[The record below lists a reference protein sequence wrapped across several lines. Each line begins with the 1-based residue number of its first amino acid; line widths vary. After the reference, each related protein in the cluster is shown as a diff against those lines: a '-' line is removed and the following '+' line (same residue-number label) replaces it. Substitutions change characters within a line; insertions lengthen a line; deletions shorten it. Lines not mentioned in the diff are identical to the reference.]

1 MRSFSPRTTPS
12 RIRTWSAPS
21 PSTRASVS
29 TLRVRV
35 LASLIRL
42 ALAAEGSR
50 RGVVG
55 AEHVPDLLP
64 RGALL
69 RQPAGEARRIRRLN
83 RAEAAVAAAAER
95 RTQVAAAGLRHR
107 TQAGDAARHH
117 DADRARALALDAL
130 AVVRD
135 VRRPIVEKR
144 VQHLDQLA
152 LVDRAAAQLEVD
164 DAVVGDRGR
173 MDQRLDEFGP
183 RVDGLHPVLDAGE
196 VAQRLD

>member
-1 MRSFSPRTTPS
+1 MRSFSSRTTPS
-12 RIRTWSAPS
+12 RMRMSSAPS

-29 TLRVRV
+29 TLMVRV
-35 LASLIRL
+35 LASLMRL
-42 ALAAEGSR
+42 ALPAEGGG

-55 AEHVPDLLP
+55 AEHAADLLR

-69 RQPAGEARRIRRLN
+69 RQPAGEARRVRGLN

-107 TQAGDAARHH
+107 TQARDTARHH
-117 DADRARALALDAL
+117 DADRARAVARDAL
-130 AVVRD
+130 AGVRD
-135 VRRPIVEKR
+135 VRRSIVEKR

-164 DAVVGDRGR
+164 
-173 MDQRLDEFGP
+173 E
-183 RVDGLHPVLDAGE
+183 
-196 VAQRLD
+196 